1 MTAQS
6 LAKQAYSS
14 PAPMLRPPRQIEYD
28 TLARLTHQLR
38 DAAGDT
44 AKSFGVLA
52 EALHDNAQFWTV
64 LACDVASQDN
74 LLPKELRARIFYL
87 AEFTHHHSRKVLDG
101 EVTVAA
107 LLEINVAIL
116 KGLRQRSDL
125 P

>member
-1 MTAQS
+1 
-6 LAKQAYSS
+6 
-14 PAPMLRPPRQIEYD
+14 MLRPPRQIEYD
-28 TLARLTHQLR
+28 VLARITHRLR
-38 DAAGDT
+38 DAAEQRAIG
-44 AKSFGVLA
+44 FGVLA

-64 LACDVASQDN
+64 LASDVASQDN

-87 AEFTHHHSRKVLDG
+87 AEFTHQHTRKVLDG
-101 EVTVAA
+101 DATVSA